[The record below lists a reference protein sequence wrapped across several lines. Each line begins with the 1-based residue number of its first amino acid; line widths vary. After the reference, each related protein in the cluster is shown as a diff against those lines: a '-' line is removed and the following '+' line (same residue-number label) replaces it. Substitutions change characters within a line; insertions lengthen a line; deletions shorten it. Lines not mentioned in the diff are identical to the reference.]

1 MLGVNAGQFFCYI
14 QPIYSQTLSW
24 AWGRVMEDLRFGVYE
39 QKLVYDADKLI
50 RRQLIVLKDQ
60 DGDIVGWTDFHKYA
74 RSGKKSLSRSIYS
87 GQDRRCIYA
96 ALLLNYVFF
105 DKYHIT
111 KLTDITVEMVRCF
124 LTDLQNKSEL
134 EKQYERVSDE
144 VFNYSLWKAS
154 KVIRE

>member
-60 DGDIVGWTDFHKYA
+60 DGDIVGWTDFHTRGVG
-74 RSGKKSLSRSIYS
+74 RSRF
-87 GQDRRCIYA
+87 R
-96 ALLLNYVFF
+96 
-105 DKYHIT
+105 
-111 KLTDITVEMVRCF
+111 
-124 LTDLQNKSEL
+124 
-134 EKQYERVSDE
+134 E
-144 VFNYSLWKAS
+144 VFTADR
-154 KVIRE
+154 IGGAFTQRFC